1 MVPTLRLIF
10 LIEDADSAA
19 GSWTPSLLPSVRR
32 LLEATAG
39 SVAYI
44 QIPKSRPDLWTRFDP
59 ENFPVFS
66 FGGWGSGAGLGGFPR
81 TETGVVK
88 IGFRG
93 KKYTNYDQLPSDDG
107 KGMEPVSVPKTRYT
121 PEVETRITKEAMN
134 VIKEFV
140 ASNLPELAPFGISG
154 VRNCWYTDSLDNDFL
169 ISRVPAHEGLMV
181 CSGGSGHGFKFLPIL
196 GREVVRIIES
206 RGLDG
211 LNEYGKRWQWRDKEP
226 GEARNGLEDGVN
238 GPRVW
243 SKMELISDDDLQFN
257 IDDGER

>member
-1 MVPTLRLIF
+1 
-10 LIEDADSAA
+10 
-19 GSWTPSLLPSVRR
+19 VRR

-44 QIPKSRPDLWTRFDP
+44 QIPESREDLWARFAP
-59 ENFPVFS
+59 ENFPVYS
-66 FGGWGSGAGLGGFPR
+66 FGGWGTGAGLGGFPR
-81 TETGVVK
+81 TETGIMK

-93 KKYTNYDQLPSDDG
+93 KKYTNYELLSRNEG

-121 PEVETRITKEAMN
+121 PNAETRIAKEALDA
-134 VIKEFV
+134 IKGFV
-140 ASNLPELAPFGISG
+140 ASNLPELIPFGISG

-169 ISRVPAHEGLMV
+169 ISRVPSQDGLMV

-206 RGLDG
+206 RGLDD
-211 LNEYGKRWQWRDKEP
+211 LNEYGRKWQWRDKEP
-226 GEARNGLEDGVN
+226 GSARNGLEDGEN

-243 SKMELISDDDLQFN
+243 SKIVLITEDDLRYD
-257 IDDGER
+257 IDDNQRARPLVDKL